1 LISTDFGNRTDLQI
15 ASTLVSN
22 LGLSAVSGL
31 DAWVAGQLTSAG
43 AGNKGAKIISML
55 NDFSNMS
62 STDATYGAAVT
73 AFNTKVDA
81 AQVLSQT
88 TGNTGTTFAAAGTT
102 TSALTFTLTTGV
114 DSPSSTSGN
123 DSYNAPAG
131 TFTSLDAI
139 NGGAGTDTL
148 NWVTTGAVTAGPA
161 SSKLTGIETINYTT
175 DNAYTLNLA
184 TDAVFSGSGVTT
196 FNGVNAGAFAVDL
209 TAAATTDL
217 SVTNT
222 TAALGGSITV
232 NGGKAVTVTAAS
244 LRASTEVGAA
254 ISVGA
259 STAAAGAVNV
269 TESFSSGNVTGG
281 SVATGGLIGVT
292 GGTTINITQNIA
304 ATSAAAAT
312 ALTGSISTSV
322 VGGVITATGNAS
334 TTAATVTQS
343 ATVAAVSS
351 ATIGRIGITAGAVN
365 ILDANRASSTAAGT
379 ITTASVTNAGAVT
392 VNSGALTNLNIGGT
406 LTTVDASTL
415 GALTTVANTSL
426 ALGLTGAVSSGAV
439 TIDPR
444 VTTLNITGNTTA
456 STINSLVTSASAINV
471 DGAAKVTLT
480 GLTDASLTTFT
491 VTNTVGA
498 STGTGAL
505 GTGVTFTGGAGADT
519 IVIGATTK
527 AITMGAGND
536 QVTTTGLVG
545 TGGSVD
551 AGDGV
556 DIVVMTNSQ
565 ANVAAGSSTFN
576 SKFKNFETL
585 TVSDSLA
592 ATLDLDGI
600 NGATTVNLSAAVG
613 GGTLNNLSS
622 GGTVKLTTND
632 GGGNV
637 TIGVKGALLSNTDV
651 LNLALS
657 KSTAL
662 TNSGTVTVANVE
674 TININ
679 TADSVAAG
687 SDAAIHQLILAAT
700 TATSLVVTGNNGLN
714 LSNTGNVAITNF
726 DASGVVGN
734 STTASTFVAATTDS
748 AANLAVTFASAN
760 SSTTAAVTIK
770 GGAGN
775 DSLSGLATIDT
786 ISGGGG
792 NDIIA
797 GGTGADVLDG
807 GTGIDTVSYADVTAS
822 TSHSLTNVAGMV
834 INLSASTVTAATLAT
849 AMATAA
855 GPTAPVIGGG
865 AGVSGSD
872 SAAGTG
878 SYLAV
883 SAATSIA
890 TMVRDTLTGFE
901 SVTGSALRDYIVAS
915 STTGGTIQGALGA
928 DYIIAGTG
936 VDTFLFGDLVGAN
949 GGDGVTA
956 TASGVAGGT
965 STIWDL
971 DETLTFGNG
980 VDIISG
986 FTPGATGDII
996 KGVDAGAPTAALS
1009 LAAGATT
1016 GLAAGTTYYLSGNY
1030 VQSTGIFTVKANGSG
1045 TSTLIIE
1052 GEGTAQTTNTSMVL
1066 LLGVNSADLVA
1077 ANFIA

>member
-1 LISTDFGNRTDLQI
+1 MVSTFATVTVPL
-15 ASTLVSN
+15 LVS
-22 LGLSAVSGL
+22 
-31 DAWVAGQLTSAG
+31 
-43 AGNKGAKIISML
+43 
-55 NDFSNMS
+55 
-62 STDATYGAAVT
+62 
-73 AFNTKVDA
+73 
-81 AQVLSQT
+81 
-88 TGNTGTTFAAAGTT
+88 
-102 TSALTFTLTTGV
+102 
-114 DSPSSTSGN
+114 
-123 DSYNAPAG
+123 
-131 TFTSLDAI
+131 
-139 NGGAGTDTL
+139 
-148 NWVTTGAVTAGPA
+148 
-161 SSKLTGIETINYTT
+161 
-175 DNAYTLNLA
+175 
-184 TDAVFSGSGVTT
+184 
-196 FNGVNAGAFAVDL
+196 AVDL
-209 TAAATTDL
+209 LKARLSTSVLLRRAPLTPIVTFPPPSLVVNLTVPPLLRLFSVPPPTAADKFTVVAPLIPSKSNVAASESETVSVSKFLNLELKVEEPAATLAWELVITTMSTPSPASTEPPVPTRPVVVTWSLPAPIVIALVVAPMTIVSAPAPPVKVTPVPSAPVPVEAPTVLVTVNVVNDASVKPV
-217 SVTNT
+217 SVTL
-222 TAALGGSITV
+222 AAPSTLIAEALVTNELMVEAVVFPVIFNVVTRGSIVTAPELTAPVRPRAKEVFATV
-232 NGGKAVTVTAAS
+232 VRAPNVLASTVVNVPPIFRLVKAPELTVTAPALVTLAVVIVPAAVDEARFAS
-244 LRASTEVGAA
+244 R
-254 ISVGA
+254 IF
-259 STAAAGAVNV
+259 TAPAVIPIRPI
-269 TESFSSGNVTGG
+269 
-281 SVATGGLIGVT
+281 VAEL
-292 GGTTINITQNIA
+292 
-304 ATSAAAAT
+304 
-312 ALTGSISTSV
+312 
-322 VGGVITATGNAS
+322 
-334 TTAATVTQS
+334 TAATV
-343 ATVAAVSS
+343 ALWVTVAAVVE
-351 ATIGRIGITAGAVN
+351 ALPVAVITPPTTLVEMLPVKAV
-365 ILDANRASSTAAGT
+365 AAAAGT